1 MHRFLHLHRLF
12 HSFCGRIDYRAA
24 FRTVDCCRYF
34 RPSITLMGDASDA
47 VHNSQSWYGTLRK
60 LFLAARHTRAFI
72 QASFSTTSKA
82 YLPIGAASSE
92 TCKSYRR
99 QRDNNHYYIPLPA
112 IARSDWRHWYCH
124 IVVWHGD
131 IQRYACLG
139 WEHIYNSPSY
149 ITRMIRK

>member
-1 MHRFLHLHRLF
+1 VFPFPMVVKIFPLDNHPSIRFWILVGHAMA
-12 HSFCGRIDYRAA
+12 HSF
-24 FRTVDCCRYF
+24 
-34 RPSITLMGDASDA
+34 IT
-47 VHNSQSWYGTLRK
+47 HNLGTTHFANLSWPHGTLE
-60 LFLAARHTRAFI
+60 RAFI
-72 QASFSTTSKA
+72 QASSSTASKA
-82 YLPIGAASSE
+82 YLPIGAASSK

-99 QRDNNHYYIPLPA
+99 QRDNHHYYIPLPA